1 MAKKVT
7 LTAKER
13 DATGSSAAG
22 RLRREGWIPAVV
34 YGHGEESRP
43 LKVQEMELQQLLER
57 ISVDNTLV
65 DLKVDEAD
73 SQKVLIREVQHHPWK
88 PQLLHVDFF
97 QIREDEE
104 IRVSVPVEFTGT
116 PTGVTEDGGILQ
128 TTRDSIE
135 IECLPGEIPEF
146 FEIDVSELE
155 IGDSLHIA
163 DLNTGGVHPLE
174 DLDATLCVVVPP
186 TVIAVEEETEAE
198 AELEELEPELVG
210 EEGEE
215 VEGEEPEIAEGEEP
229 PESPEELL

>member
-1 MAKKVT
+1 
-7 LTAKER
+7 
-13 DATGSSAAG
+13 
-22 RLRREGWIPAVV
+22 
-34 YGHGEESRP
+34 
-43 LKVQEMELQQLLER
+43 MELQQLLER

-65 DLKVDEAD
+65 DLKVDEDD
-73 SQKVLIREVQHHPWK
+73 SRKVLIREVQHHPWK

-116 PTGVTEDGGILQ
+116 PMGVTEDGGILQ

-135 IECLPGEIPEF
+135 IECLPTEIPEF

-163 DLNTGGVHPLE
+163 DLNTGGVRPLE

-229 PESPEELL
+229 PESPEDLL

>member
-65 DLKVDEAD
+65 DLKVDEDD
-73 SQKVLIREVQHHPWK
+73 SRKVLIREVQHHPWK

-116 PTGVTEDGGILQ
+116 PMGVTEDGGILQ

-135 IECLPGEIPEF
+135 IECLPTEIPEF

-163 DLNTGGVHPLE
+163 DLNTGGVRPLE

-229 PESPEELL
+229 PESPEDLL